1 MKQFY
6 PSLLLCLV
14 LFNSVVWVGLCLN
27 IGKLFQGAAEE
38 AYTGSGMCGDVEQQ
52 STGRA
57 PKGHSIPSDCSSTD
71 SSTRPHVYET
81 KCPDD
86 DKYAASF
93 DRLNFNTISRDFF
106 CSWMHGTPLNIADS
120 YRVQGNL
127 ELDSKGAC
135 AVPDDDTCLT
145 GIQSAKLRCSLIDA
159 PGSILIVPK
168 PKYLD
173 EIDVQSQSRN
183 MGAPLYS
190 NPKSAYSNMDFQF
203 HVKSSEI
210 HAIMDEGGA
219 LKRIDPSEYT
229 AMKPNCQECST
240 GKNCLYSHYAWFEPQ
255 GDTTNKE
262 RNTYLD
268 GEKLQTVQC
277 LPLGIHGLDYWF
289 ENVRKTHCGSST
301 SPFWYELPTGTT
313 YKDLTGVPRLITQN
327 PGQYLPG
334 VTKGCAQNLNGVSGS
349 VCDWVNAGCIVR
361 RKKDTDPLKGS
372 WYSEDRNIE
381 YNDDGSL
388 IQAVEFMRAVD
399 DEFTILTSGSRFRVR
414 FYRGTQ
420 CQNNPTQTIEFGDVA
435 PNKQKHAFRFTG
447 SINSLQFELV
457 AEDRNTASCLGSGQT
472 CESGY
477 GVEVVDGQVT
487 NTSVNWRSGIV
498 QCHRCNEMEISSKVR
513 HQSCDVYLS
522 ECVQCGKNK
531 IPNSGKTACLPC
543 DMNTP
548 YRPVNET
555 KCRVCPRDMYW
566 DYVYAKDCVKI
577 PIMTIL
583 CDDAPIVV
591 GGVQSNRG
599 QLYVDPTKDM
609 YRPNPSTNQVEIKDL
624 IEHHYLQVRGDEH
637 KLRRCT
643 CGSFEYAYGCGG
655 KFADISSFDMY
666 VIDDAN
672 PSSVQRLSTI
682 NSGLSGACNSIDLNQ
697 YHLKREGECRR
708 CQTCQIGYFNEG
720 CGTDSGRGACKAC
733 TSSCP
738 NSNKYLSFEGN
749 GCSDPQ
755 AVTDNVC
762 KSCEEIKQV
771 GGNLESKYYI
781 VVGCGG
787 SGVSS
792 FRRWVMEGNSAKQD
806 ATASSQQGRDVLAN
820 EDCVYGSSSST
831 ACEID
836 GSKPVTSLYQEDHKY
851 LSYCPRGWYIKELTG
866 TGWKTTW
873 DRNVCYKCGS
883 TKQDNYKKASN
894 YIPCDGASTID
905 TEIWIPACEVNFYDE
920 KLDDGSFACRPCETC
935 SSGFV

>member
-1 MKQFY
+1 MWLTMLIIILAMTWIEHAHASGFIKTF
-6 PSLLLCLV
+6 
-14 LFNSVVWVGLCLN
+14 
-27 IGKLFQGAAEE
+27 IEDM
-38 AYTGSGMCGDVEQQ
+38 YTGTGLCGDVEQQ
-52 STGRA
+52 STSRA
-57 PKGHSIPSDCSSTD
+57 STTGHSISSDCG
-71 SSTRPHVYET
+71 PET
-81 KCPDD
+81 FPAEVEAHTQIDCPDD
-86 DKYAASF
+86 ATYQSSF
-93 DRLNFNTISRDFF
+93 DHLNFNTIARDYF
-106 CSWMHGTPLNIADS
+106 CSWMHSTPFNIPDE
-120 YRVQGNL
+120 YRYSGNL
-127 ELDSKGAC
+127 KTDSMGAC
-135 AVPDDDTCLT
+135 AVSDADTCLT
-145 GIQSAKLRCSLIDA
+145 GIKTARSRCAMPDEA
-159 PGSILIVPK
+159 GSVLIVPK
-168 PKYLD
+168 PQVSSNFMLQGRTTD
-173 EIDVQSQSRN
+173 LQ
-183 MGAPLYS
+183 APS
-190 NPKSAYSNMDFQF
+190 FGNPKASYLKMDELFKF
-203 HVKSSEI
+203 KSSES
-210 HAIMDEGGA
+210 AFLLDSGGN
-219 LKRIDPSEYT
+219 LKSIDMSEYT
-229 AMKPNCQECST
+229 ATTPACESCQ
-240 GKNCLYSHYAWFEPQ
+240 GGANCLVSHYAWFQPR
-255 GDTTNKE
+255 GDTTKKESMYLVNGNKIQSAICE
-262 RNTYLD
+262 P
-268 GEKLQTVQC
+268 Q
-277 LPLGIHGLDYWF
+277 GIHGLNGWGSSQ
-289 ENVRKTHCGSST
+289 KTQCGST
-301 SPFWYELPTGTT
+301 SSSWYEVPSGIT

-361 RKKDTDPLKGS
+361 RHKDTDPLKGS

-414 FYRGTQ
+414 FYRGTR
-420 CQNNPTQTIEFGDVA
+420 CRYNPTYTIEFGDEEEL
-435 PNKQKHAFRFTG
+435 KQKHAFRFTG
-447 SINSLQFELV
+447 SVNSLQFELV
-457 AEDRNTASCLGSGQT
+457 AEDGNTASCLGSGQT

-477 GVEVVDGQVT
+477 GVEVVDGHVT

-531 IPNSGKTACLPC
+531 IPNPGKTACLPC

-555 KCRVCPRDMYW
+555 KCRECPRDMYW

-624 IEHHYLQVRGDEH
+624 IEGHYLEIRGDEH

-655 KFADISSFDMY
+655 KFADTSSFDMY

-672 PSSVQRLSTI
+672 PSSVQTLSTI
-682 NSGLSGACNSIDLNQ
+682 NAGLSGACDSINLNQ

-708 CQTCQIGYFNEG
+708 CQTCQNGYYNDG
-720 CGTDSGRGACKAC
+720 CGTDSGRGVCKAC

-738 NSNKYLSFEGN
+738 NSNEYLSFEGD

-792 FRRWVMEGNSAKQD
+792 FRRWVMEGNVAKQD
-806 ATASSQQGRDVLAN
+806 DTVSTSQGRDVLAN
-820 EDCVYGSSSST
+820 EECLYGSSSTT

-851 LSYCPRGWYIKELTG
+851 LSYCPRGWYIKEPTG

-873 DRNVCYKCGS
+873 NRDVCYKCGA
-883 TKQDNYKKASN
+883 TEQPNHKKASN

-920 KLDDGSFACRPCETC
+920 KLGDGSFACRPCETC